1 MGGLPFFYFLGEL
14 HFHERL
20 GSSPGG
26 ERLSIGCGRV
36 GGGLRSGPMTW
47 VAFVNVYQG
56 QGCGSVDYDG
66 GVEEGVE
73 GIVEERSLDW
83 GVWGSFREVGV

>member
-1 MGGLPFFYFLGEL
+1 MLGG
-14 HFHERL
+14 
-20 GSSPGG
+20 
-26 ERLSIGCGRV
+26 
-36 GGGLRSGPMTW
+36 
-47 VAFVNVYQG
+47 NDYQD
-56 QGCGSVDYDG
+56 QGYESVDYEE